1 MVSFDPVYKELS
13 DEKLL
18 GWQSTAVSALWKSRT
33 RKFKVQSSGV
43 RSEDSKKF
51 TPDES
56 KYFKF
61 YTDVLRLYAPDLF
74 VNSGTCDKFIDIGS
88 APGGLSKFLITVCG
102 WRGYAFSLS
111 PAEGGLEMKYCN
123 PSRLMFSLANMSKED
138 EWKRVLSLCQKEDF
152 QDVHFVNT
160 GVVVD
165 FGQVDADGGGNDE
178 MACRSISSSISQ
190 LLIVLHSLKKNG
202 SAMWIHSLSHFDTF
216 FFFLQYLVKCFDTVR
231 ILNTLSPSRS
241 PVYVIMRGF
250 KKGSNADEEFKE
262 VLSKN
267 GGVVNNAASIPNWQL
282 IDFNV
287 IENIFSEHPTVKEDI
302 QAVWIQKRDCLRET
316 RLFAEKRFND
326 TKDSGSAEVAFDARS
341 QPTKSR
347 HFSNSSNAAAADL
360 CCIATSEQVLVAPGT
375 GSLMSLPT
383 SFGPPRRRPP
393 TTNIVQQ

>member
-43 RSEDSKKF
+43 RAEDSKKF

-56 KYFKF
+56 KYYKF
-61 YTDVLRLYAPDLF
+61 YTDVLRIYAPDLF
-74 VNSGTCDKFIDIGS
+74 VNSGTCEKFIDIGS
-88 APGGLSKFLITVCG
+88 APGGMSKFLITTCN

-111 PAEGGLEMKYCN
+111 PSEGGLEMKYYN
-123 PSRLMFSLANMSKED
+123 PSRLLFSLANMAKED
-138 EWKRVLSLCQKEDF
+138 EWKRVLSLCQKEGF

-190 LLIVLHSLKKNG
+190 LLIVLHSLKNNG
-202 SAMWIHSLSHFDTF
+202 SAMWIHSLSHLDTF
-216 FFFLQYLVKCFDTVR
+216 FFFIQYLVKCFESVR

-241 PVYVIMRGF
+241 PVYVILRGF
-250 KKGSNADEEFKE
+250 KKNSKAVAEFKQ

-267 GGVVNNAASIPNWQL
+267 GGVVTNAANIPDWQL
-282 IDFNV
+282 SDFSV
-287 IENIFSEHPTVKEDI
+287 IEDIFEKYPTVKHDV
-302 QAVWIQKRDCLRET
+302 QAVWGQKRDCLRET
-316 RLFAEKRFND
+316 RLFAEKRFVDPEKTITTELANP
-326 TKDSGSAEVAFDARS
+326 A
-341 QPTKSR
+341 QNKSR
-347 HFSNSSNAAAADL
+347 TQTTASTDL
-360 CCIATSEQVLVAPGT
+360 CSIATSEQEMPGT
-375 GSLMSLPT
+375 AASLMSLPT
-383 SFGPPRRRPP
+383 SFGPPRRKPP
-393 TTNIVQQ
+393 NIVQQ